1 MMGLLQ
7 RLSIAFQLAA
17 LLGTEVAKLASPGAS
32 VTIPP
37 EGLPG
42 VQVKTQEADYE
53 LRVVIRRTR

>member
-17 LLGTEVAKLASPGAS
+17 LLSTEVAKLASPGVS

>member
-1 MMGLLQ
+1 MGLLQ
-7 RLSIAFQLAA
+7 KLSVAFQLAA
-17 LLGTEVAKLASPGAS
+17 LLGAELARLAAPGAN

-53 LRVVIRRTR
+53 LRIVVRRTR

>member
-17 LLGTEVAKLASPGAS
+17 LLSTEVAKLAAPGVS